1 MNWENECEEIVTGT
15 DPGTPSVTDPVMVRW
30 RDGAMTTHH
39 SHQSGAGPADAVQ
52 LGLFDSEGPAT
63 PSFVHPRHRRFAA
76 LLVLAAG
83 DEHAV
88 LEVLALL
95 EPELGVLAGRLIRL
109 GIDPDVARCEALSV
123 AWEVVAGHRVG
134 PVLPTKHCLTNVIW
148 TELRRE
154 FGVRRDR
161 GIELVPLS
169 DEIDVAAP
177 EIDLEEPWHGLLPAA
192 VAAGV
197 INENQAV
204 VVAQTRLEGRGLA
217 EIAQDLG
224 RPYDAI
230 QKDRR
235 RAEQALGS
243 FARSYDAEGPR

>member
-1 MNWENECEEIVTGT
+1 M
-15 DPGTPSVTDPVMVRW
+15 
-30 RDGAMTTHH
+30 
-39 SHQSGAGPADAVQ
+39 
-52 LGLFDSEGPAT
+52 
-63 PSFVHPRHRRFAA
+63 
-76 LLVLAAG
+76 
-83 DEHAV
+83 
-88 LEVLALL
+88 
-95 EPELGVLAGRLIRL
+95 LAGRLVRL

-134 PVLPTKHCLTNVIW
+134 PVLPTKVCLTTVIW

-177 EIDLEEPWHGLLPAA
+177 EVDPAEPWPGLLDAA

-204 VVAQTRLEGRGLA
+204 VVAQTRIEGRGLA
-217 EIAQDLG
+217 EVAQDLG
-224 RPYDAI
+224 RPYDAV

-235 RAEQALGS
+235 RAEHALGT
-243 FARSYDAEGPR
+243 FARFYDAEGPR

>member
-1 MNWENECEEIVTGT
+1 
-15 DPGTPSVTDPVMVRW
+15 MVLW

-39 SHQSGAGPADAVQ
+39 SHHGSAGRADVVQ
-52 LGLFDSEGPAT
+52 LGLFDSQEPGT
-63 PSFVHPRHRRFAA
+63 LFVHPRHRKFAA
-76 LLVLAAG
+76 LLIRAAG
-83 DEHAV
+83 DEDAA

-95 EPELGVLAGRLIRL
+95 EPELGVLAGRLVRL
-109 GIDPDVARCEALSV
+109 GIEADVARDEALSV
-123 AWEVVAGHRVG
+123 AWEVVAGHRLG
-134 PVLPTKHCLTNVIW
+134 PVLPTKVCLTMMIW

-169 DEIDVAAP
+169 DEIDVAATEVDP
-177 EIDLEEPWHGLLPAA
+177 ADPWHGLLDAA

-204 VVAQTRLEGRGLA
+204 IVAQTRIEGRGLTEVA
-217 EIAQDLG
+217 MDLG
-224 RPYDAI
+224 RPYDAV

-235 RAEQALGS
+235 RAEHALGT
-243 FARSYDAEGPR
+243 FARFYDAEGPR